1 MGGEA
6 YGKTD
11 GGSELAN
18 ELRRFRAD
26 LIGWHAGLR
35 RLPVVRATGLPDDH
49 PGWNRF
55 LLGPAGERR
64 YAGAVLVWDNRES
77 EMANLPEIEPLLF
90 VLKSGSCGA
99 EVVLLN

>member
-1 MGGEA
+1 MADEGTQCEA
-6 YGKTD
+6 DAQSKEGL
-11 GGSELAN
+11 SE
-18 ELRRFRAD
+18 E
-26 LIGWHAGLR
+26 
-35 RLPVVRATGLPDDH
+35 TEC
-49 PGWNRF
+49 
-55 LLGPAGERR
+55 GERR